1 MPCALTL
8 KTLKVS
14 LKTLSS
20 DSLSS
25 SSSLTSPFLFPQRYR
40 KAIGEAPPEGEE
52 PDADDDDVE
61 ETLDEKDQHSQER
74 LEGEAEMTESEMYQK
89 RRMMG
94 RQRVADPLTP
104 NMQGA
109 LLLQSIL
116 RMPSPH
122 NEIVLNRRVS
132 LSVLFKPRLKTR
144 R

>member
-1 MPCALTL
+1 MSSTL
-8 KTLKVS
+8 LS
-14 LKTLSS
+14 LFFLLPSSHLADFLSPLPLPS
-20 DSLSS
+20 
-25 SSSLTSPFLFPQRYR
+25 QRYR

-122 NEIVLNRRVS
+122 NEIVLNR
-132 LSVLFKPRLKTR
+132 
-144 R
+144 